1 MGKRFLK
8 ELYRGFLVEPS
19 GLCLVA
25 VDRKGMLWGLLQA
38 PCSPRDSSAGYCGD
52 VGQLFWAT
60 LKLRKRNMTQQEFL
74 QKLSEML
81 EVDSALTGAEALSDL
96 KIWDSVSVISF
107 MAFADEE
114 CGILIAP
121 KDIGKCSTVNDLFA
135 LVCEKSG
142 A

>member
-1 MGKRFLK
+1 
-8 ELYRGFLVEPS
+8 
-19 GLCLVA
+19 
-25 VDRKGMLWGLLQA
+25 
-38 PCSPRDSSAGYCGD
+38 
-52 VGQLFWAT
+52 
-60 LKLRKRNMTQQEFL
+60 MTQQEFL